1 MAQGS
6 LFHSVRVATAK
17 LHIPMG
23 FFGLVEV
30 EELVEELRGQMWE
43 LAEIYCLESEKIAF
57 TQYTVLNG
65 EPVCSLCKKGVTSL
79 NLLVCT
85 QLDIEYFE
93 FFEVY

>member
-6 LFHSVRVATAK
+6 LFHSVGVATAK

-30 EELVEELRGQMWE
+30 EELRGQIWE
-43 LAEIYCLESEKIAF
+43 LAEIYCFESEKVVF

-65 EPVCSLCKKGVTSL
+65 EPVYSLCNKGVTWLSL
-79 NLLVCT
+79 FSLHTIGHRL
-85 QLDIEYFE
+85 F
-93 FFEVY
+93 